1 MIQKTSAGN
10 SKKSDLSEKNVKQ
23 PQSPPLSIHLLYILR
38 VVQSYPYCCEF
49 HVSKLFRS
57 YTT

>member
-23 PQSPPLSIHLLYILR
+23 PQSPSLSIHLLYILY
-38 VVQSYPYCCEF
+38 VVQSYPYC
-49 HVSKLFRS
+49 
-57 YTT
+57 